1 MGSDPASWVGV
12 FLVALGMLAG
22 FIAWLFR
29 ANVKPLRIVI
39 ENNTTAL
46 TLVSQT
52 LAEHTKQLQEHD
64 GRIIEIETTHEI
76 LDCKHNR
83 RKNDRGG
90 R

>member
-12 FLVALGMLAG
+12 FLVGLGMLAG
-22 FIAWLFR
+22 FVAWLFR
-29 ANVKPLRIVI
+29 ANIKPLRIVI
-39 ENNTTAL
+39 ENNTQAL

-83 RKNDRGG
+83 RISDKRG